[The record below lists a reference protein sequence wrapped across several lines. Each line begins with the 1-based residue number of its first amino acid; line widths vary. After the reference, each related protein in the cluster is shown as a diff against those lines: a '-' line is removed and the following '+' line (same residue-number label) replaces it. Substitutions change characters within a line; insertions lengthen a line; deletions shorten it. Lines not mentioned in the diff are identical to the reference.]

1 MVSKFTTLSGGGNA
15 GKLLRDVDWSTTPL
29 GQPEHWPEP
38 LRVSLK
44 MILSTPHPMLIWWGG
59 ELIQFYNDGF
69 SELASAF
76 LGANG
81 LGKPGRACWGDAW
94 DAFGEGV
101 ERVIAGE
108 GGLSR
113 GCCPTPGRNQPSD
126 GYWSYSLNPIYDD
139 TEIGGVLLVCRDETA
154 EYRERLMLK
163 ESAQELARIQHIG
176 KIGGLEVRLA
186 SGYRN
191 LRSPQYLII
200 HGLPPEA
207 ANETHEE
214 WVRRIHPEDRQR
226 TEGAFIEAIS
236 GNSKGY
242 SIQYRIIRPS
252 DRNIRWIL
260 AKTEIERDGAG
271 KAMRLVG
278 AHADVTDQTDIR
290 AVESA
295 RFTAALD
302 ALRCAVIFAAANG
315 SIVYA
320 NRSAELMFQE
330 GRHIRCRHGGVRA
343 ALPSASRELEGI
355 LKAIGRNANRLRS
368 AVRPIRLSEDHDI
381 PIVAHVL
388 PLAITTLSSMNTTPL
403 DLHIHVPMAVAAI
416 FIRVQESPRDNA
428 RLISTT
434 YELTQA
440 EARVASCLLSG
451 CSVPEAAMELQVA
464 VSTVRTH
471 LGVIFRKTGVSRQAD
486 LILLSSR
493 LSAPVQSGA
502 CSQ

>member
-1 MVSKFTTLSGGGNA
+1 
-15 GKLLRDVDWSTTPL
+15 
-29 GQPEHWPEP
+29 
-38 LRVSLK
+38 
-44 MILSTPHPMLIWWGG
+44 
-59 ELIQFYNDGF
+59 
-69 SELASAF
+69 
-76 LGANG
+76 
-81 LGKPGRACWGDAW
+81 
-94 DAFGEGV
+94 
-101 ERVIAGE
+101 
-108 GGLSR
+108 
-113 GCCPTPGRNQPSD
+113 
-126 GYWSYSLNPIYDD
+126 
-139 TEIGGVLLVCRDETA
+139 
-154 EYRERLMLK
+154 
-163 ESAQELARIQHIG
+163 
-176 KIGGLEVRLA
+176 
-186 SGYRN
+186 
-191 LRSPQYLII
+191 
-200 HGLPPEA
+200 
-207 ANETHEE
+207 
-214 WVRRIHPEDRQR
+214 
-226 TEGAFIEAIS
+226 
-236 GNSKGY
+236 
-242 SIQYRIIRPS
+242 
-252 DRNIRWIL
+252 
-260 AKTEIERDGAG
+260 
-271 KAMRLVG
+271 MRLVG